1 MAQNTGN
8 ARNILVGASPLFLS
22 VEDSTTSGYVENMV
36 PGTAITGVAGR
47 NKTVPAFKNGTSA
60 TPGPYVAGESY
71 TTTLNAVDATTGS
84 AVAPATLANS
94 GAAYRNVG
102 YTNNGL
108 QITYNPSYGSVT
120 VDQLL
125 DTAKL
130 FKESMEVMIATEMAE
145 GTLENILAVFGQGT
159 STLANS
165 GTGAAAKSTLGLEAG
180 ALGAAPNERQLV
192 AVGAAPQGGTAA
204 SDGTLGLIAERVYYA
219 RRVLSVQ
226 QSQFSLARNAAS
238 TFPVT
243 FRLLPSGAAGDAGK
257 EYGTIV
263 DRTWL

>member
-1 MAQNTGN
+1 MAQNIGN

-22 VEDSTTSGYVENMV
+22 VTDITSPDYVV
-36 PGTAITGVAGR
+36 SAPAGTLNAFAANK
-47 NKTVPAFKNGTSA
+47 NKTVPAFKALT
-60 TPGPYVAGESY
+60 SY
-71 TTTLNAVDATTGS
+71 TDSLNAVDVTTAATA
-84 AVAPATLANS
+84 AVSPALDTK
-94 GAAYRNVG
+94 GAFYRNVG

-108 QITYNPSYGSVT
+108 QVTYNPSYGSVT

-145 GTLENILAVFGQGT
+145 GTLENVLAVFGQK
-159 STLANS
+159 SDTLTDSN
-165 GTGAAAKSTLGLEAG
+165 KKLGIAGG
-180 ALGAAPNERQLV
+180 ALGEAPTERQLI
-192 AVGAAPQGGTAA
+192 AVGQAPTSAAESAT
-204 SDGTLGLIAERVYYA
+204 ERVYYA

-243 FRLLPSGAAGDAGK
+243 FRLLPSGDSSHVGQ
-257 EYGTIV
+257 EYGFIV
-263 DRTWL
+263 DRVLSA

>member
-1 MAQNTGN
+1 MAQNIGN

-22 VEDSTTSGYVENMV
+22 VTDITSPDYVESA
-36 PGTAITGVAGR
+36 PAGVLNAFAANK
-47 NKTVPAFKNGTSA
+47 NKTVPAFKSET
-60 TPGPYVAGESY
+60 SY
-71 TTTLNAVDATTGS
+71 TDSLNLVETTTAATAAVS
-84 AVAPATLANS
+84 PALDTK
-94 GAAYRNVG
+94 GAFYRNVG

-108 QITYNPSYGSVT
+108 QVTYNPSYGSVT

-145 GTLENILAVFGQGT
+145 GTLENVLAVFGQRS
-159 STLANS
+159 STLTED
-165 GTGAAAKSTLGLEAG
+165 GTGVTATDKLGLAGG
-180 ALGAAPNERQLV
+180 ALGEAPTERQLI
-192 AVGAAPQGGTAA
+192 AVGNAPTSQATA
-204 SDGTLGLIAERVYYA
+204 TERVYYA

-243 FRLLPSGAAGDAGK
+243 FRLLPSGDASHAGQ
-257 EYGTIV
+257 EYGFIV
-263 DRTWL
+263 DRVLSA

>member
-1 MAQNTGN
+1 MAQNIGN

-22 VEDSTTSGYVENMV
+22 VTDITSSDYVASA
-36 PGTAITGVAGR
+36 PAGTLNAFAANK
-47 NKTVPAFKNGTSA
+47 NKTVPAFKAGTSY
-60 TPGPYVAGESY
+60 TDSLNLID
-71 TTTLNAVDATTGS
+71 TTTAATGAVS
-84 AVAPATLANS
+84 PALDTK
-94 GAAYRNVG
+94 GAFYRNVG

-108 QITYNPSYGSVT
+108 QVTYNPSYGSVT

-145 GTLENILAVFGQGT
+145 GTLENVLAVFGQK
-159 STLANS
+159 SDTLTDSN
-165 GTGAAAKSTLGLEAG
+165 KKLGIAGG
-180 ALGAAPNERQLV
+180 ALGEAPTERQLI
-192 AVGAAPQGGTAA
+192 AVGQAPTSAAESAT
-204 SDGTLGLIAERVYYA
+204 ERVYYA

-243 FRLLPSGAAGDAGK
+243 FRLLPSGDSSHVGQ
-257 EYGTIV
+257 EYGFIV
-263 DRTWL
+263 DRVLSA

>member
-1 MAQNTGN
+1 MAQNIGN

-22 VEDSTTSGYVENMV
+22 VTDITSADYVASA
-36 PGTAITGVAGR
+36 PAGTLNAFAANK
-47 NKTVPAFKNGTSA
+47 NKTVPAFKTGTSYTDSLNQVDVTTAA
-60 TPGPYVAGESY
+60 TG
-71 TTTLNAVDATTGS
+71 AT
-84 AVAPATLANS
+84 APALDTK
-94 GAAYRNVG
+94 GAFYRNVG

-145 GTLENILAVFGQGT
+145 GTLENVLAVFGQK
-159 STLANS
+159 SDTLTDSN
-165 GTGAAAKSTLGLEAG
+165 KKLGIAGG
-180 ALGAAPNERQLV
+180 ALGEAPTERQLI
-192 AVGAAPQGGTAA
+192 AVGQAPTSATESA
-204 SDGTLGLIAERVYYA
+204 TERVYYA

-243 FRLLPSGAAGDAGK
+243 FRLLPSGDSAHAGQ
-257 EYGTIV
+257 EYGFIV
-263 DRTWL
+263 DRVLSA

>member
-22 VEDSTTSGYVENMV
+22 VEDSTTSGYVENLV
-36 PGTAITGVAGR
+36 PGTSVSGAVAR
-47 NKTVPAFKNGTSA
+47 NKTVPAFKNGTAGSG
-60 TPGPYVAGESY
+60 TPVVGYVAGESY
-71 TTTLNAVDATTGS
+71 ITTLNGVDVDNATSSATT
-84 AVAPATLANS
+84 

-130 FKESMEVMIATEMAE
+130 FKETMEVMIATEMAE
-145 GTLENILAVFGQGT
+145 GTLENVLAVFGQ
-159 STLANS
+159 SAATLTES
-165 GTGAAAKSTLGLEAG
+165 GKKLGLAAG
-180 ALGAAPNERQLV
+180 ALGEAPVERQLV
-192 AVGAAPQGGTAA
+192 AIGQAPTTA
-204 SDGTLGLIAERVYYA
+204 SSSKTERVYYA

-243 FRLLPSGAAGDAGK
+243 FRLLPSGASADAGA

>member
-8 ARNILVGASPLFLS
+8 AKNILVGASPLFIS
-22 VEDSTTSGYVENMV
+22 NIDVTTSGYAADSE
-36 PGTAITGVAGR
+36 PGTGDYA
-47 NKTVPAFKNGTSA
+47 
-60 TPGPYVAGESY
+60 YVSGESF
-71 TTTLNAVDATTGS
+71 TTTLNAIDQVPGEF
-84 AVAPATLANS
+84 
-94 GAAYRNVG
+94 GYRNVG

-108 QITYNPSYGSVT
+108 QVTYNPSYGSVT

-145 GTLENILAVFGQGT
+145 GTLENVLTVFGQSSSTLT
-159 STLANS
+159 ST
-165 GTGAAAKSTLGLEAG
+165 GTGLTATDKLGLAGG
-180 ALGAAPNERQLV
+180 ALGEAPTERQLI
-192 AVGAAPQGGTAA
+192 AVGQAPTSEA
-204 SDGTLGLIAERVYYA
+204 TRTERVYYA

-243 FRLLPSGAAGDAGK
+243 FRLLPSGMAQNAGQ
-257 EYGTIV
+257 EYGFIV
-263 DRTWL
+263 DRVLTV

>member
-1 MAQNTGN
+1 MATQSTGN

-22 VEDSTTSGYVENMV
+22 VEDSATSGYNSNLI
-36 PGTAITGVAGR
+36 PSSHATSNTASPTPAVAAVAGE
-47 NKTVPAFKNGTSA
+47 NKLVPSFKNGAAAGAGGTPAKIAGASYIDTLNDADPASA
-60 TPGPYVAGESY
+60 TV
-71 TTTLNAVDATTGS
+71 
-84 AVAPATLANS
+84 

-125 DTAKL
+125 DSAKL

-145 GTLENILAVFGQGT
+145 GTLQNVLAVFGQ
-159 STLANS
+159 S
-165 GTGAAAKSTLGLEAG
+165 KSTLNSGELGLAAG
-180 ALGAAPNERQLV
+180 ALGEAPIERQLI
-192 AVGAAPQGGTAA
+192 AVGQAPTTDTSSQT
-204 SDGTLGLIAERVYYA
+204 ERIYYA

-243 FRLLPSGAAGDAGK
+243 FRLLPSGDSAHKNK
-257 EYGTIV
+257 EYGIIV

>member
-1 MAQNTGN
+1 MEVLHMAQNIGN

-36 PGTAITGVAGR
+36 PGVAAAAVASR
-47 NKTVPAFKNGTSA
+47 NKTVPAFKNGTAGSG
-60 TPGPYVAGESY
+60 TPVVGYVAGESY
-71 TTTLNAVDATTGS
+71 ITTLNAVD
-84 AVAPATLANS
+84 VDAPATPVTTA

-108 QITYNPSYGSVT
+108 QITYNPSYGAVT

-125 DTAKL
+125 DSAKL
-130 FKESMEVMIATEMAE
+130 FKETMEVMIATEFAE
-145 GTLENILAVFGQGT
+145 GTLENVLGVFGQSGA
-159 STLANS
+159 TLS
-165 GTGAAAKSTLGLEAG
+165 GSTLGMAAG
-180 ALGAAPNERQLV
+180 ALGEAPVERQLV
-192 AVGAAPQGGTAA
+192 AVGQAPTTAA
-204 SDGTLGLIAERVYYA
+204 SSKTERVYYA

-226 QSQFSLARNAAS
+226 QSQFSLSRNAAA

-243 FRLLPSGAAGDAGK
+243 FRLLPSGAAGDANK

>member
-1 MAQNTGN
+1 MAKYNN
-8 ARNILVGASPLFLS
+8 AKNILVGASPLFLS
-22 VEDSTTSGYVENMV
+22 TKDITTSGYVENME
-36 PGTAITGVAGR
+36 PGSAAGVAFENETSTGTPAV
-47 NKTVPAFKNGTSA
+47 KT
-60 TPGPYVAGESY
+60 AGKSY
-71 TTTLNAVDATTGS
+71 TETLNADAT
-84 AVAPATLANS
+84 NKF
-94 GAAYRNVG
+94 RNVG

-159 STLANS
+159 STLVNS

-180 ALGAAPNERQLV
+180 ALGQAPNERQLV
-192 AVGAAPQGGTAA
+192 AVGAAPQGGNAA
-204 SDGTLGLIAERVYYA
+204 ADGTLGLITERVYYA

-243 FRLLPSGAAGDAGK
+243 FRLLPDGNYAGS
-257 EYGTIV
+257 EYGKII
-263 DRTWL
+263 DRVTKN

>member
-1 MAQNTGN
+1 MAQNIGN

-22 VEDSTTSGYVENMV
+22 VTDITSADYVASA
-36 PGTAITGVAGR
+36 PAGTLNAFTANK
-47 NKTVPAFKNGTSA
+47 NKTVPAFKTGTS
-60 TPGPYVAGESY
+60 Y
-71 TTTLNAVDATTGS
+71 TDSLNAVDVTTAATG
-84 AVAPATLANS
+84 AVAPALDTK
-94 GAAYRNVG
+94 GAFYRNVG

-108 QITYNPSYGSVT
+108 QVTYNPSYGSVT

-145 GTLENILAVFGQGT
+145 GTLENVLAVFGQK
-159 STLANS
+159 SDTLTDS
-165 GTGAAAKSTLGLEAG
+165 SKKLGIAGG
-180 ALGAAPNERQLV
+180 ALGEAPTERQLI
-192 AVGAAPQGGTAA
+192 AVGQAPTSAAESAT
-204 SDGTLGLIAERVYYA
+204 ERVYYA

-243 FRLLPSGAAGDAGK
+243 FRLLPSGDSAHAGQ
-257 EYGTIV
+257 EYGFIV
-263 DRTWL
+263 DRVLSA

>member
-1 MAQNTGN
+1 MATQNTGN

-22 VEDSTTSGYVENMV
+22 VEDSTTSGYVENLV
-36 PGTAITGVAGR
+36 PGTAVPGAAGR
-47 NKTVPAFKNGTSA
+47 NKTVPAFKNGTAGSG
-60 TPGPYVAGESY
+60 TPVVGYVAGESY
-71 TTTLNAVDATTGS
+71 ITTLNDVDVDAATVS
-84 AVAPATLANS
+84 ATK

-108 QITYNPSYGSVT
+108 QITYNPSYGAVT

-125 DTAKL
+125 DSAKP
-130 FKESMEVMIATEMAE
+130 FKETMEVMIATEFAE
-145 GTLENILAVFGQGT
+145 GTLENVLGVFGQSGA
-159 STLANS
+159 TLS
-165 GTGAAAKSTLGLEAG
+165 GSTLGMAAG
-180 ALGAAPNERQLV
+180 ALGEAPVERQLI
-192 AVGAAPQGGTAA
+192 AIGQAPTTA
-204 SDGTLGLIAERVYYA
+204 SSSKTERVYYA

-226 QSQFSLARNAAS
+226 QSQFSLSRNAAA

>member
-1 MAQNTGN
+1 MAQNIGN

-22 VEDSTTSGYVENMV
+22 VTDITSPDYVESA
-36 PGTAITGVAGR
+36 PAGVLNAFAANK
-47 NKTVPAFKNGTSA
+47 NKTVPAFKAET
-60 TPGPYVAGESY
+60 SY
-71 TTTLNAVDATTGS
+71 TDSLNLVDTATAATGAVS
-84 AVAPATLANS
+84 PALDTK
-94 GAAYRNVG
+94 GAFYRNVG

-108 QITYNPSYGSVT
+108 QVTYNPSYGSVT

-145 GTLENILAVFGQGT
+145 GTLENVLAVFGQAS
-159 STLANS
+159 STLTAS
-165 GTGAAAKSTLGLEAG
+165 GKKLGIAGG
-180 ALGAAPNERQLV
+180 ALGEAPTERQLI
-192 AVGAAPQGGTAA
+192 AVGQAPTSVAE
-204 SDGTLGLIAERVYYA
+204 SKTERVYYA

-243 FRLLPSGAAGDAGK
+243 FRLLPSGNSDHAGQ
-257 EYGTIV
+257 EYGFIV
-263 DRTWL
+263 DRVLSA

>member
-1 MAQNTGN
+1 MAKYNN
-8 ARNILVGASPLFLS
+8 AKNILVGASPLFLS
-22 VEDSTTSGYVENMV
+22 TKDITTAGYAENME
-36 PGTAITGVAGR
+36 PGSVAGVAFENETTTGTPAV
-47 NKTVPAFKNGTSA
+47 KT
-60 TPGPYVAGESY
+60 AGKSY
-71 TTTLNAVDATTGS
+71 TETLNADST
-84 AVAPATLANS
+84 NKF
-94 GAAYRNVG
+94 RNVG

-159 STLANS
+159 STLADS
-165 GTGAAAKSTLGLEAG
+165 GTGAAAKRTLGLEAG
-180 ALGAAPNERQLV
+180 ALGQAPNERQLV
-192 AVGAAPQGGTAA
+192 AVGAAPQGGSAT
-204 SDGTLGLIAERVYYA
+204 SDGTLGLITERVYYA

-243 FRLLPSGAAGDAGK
+243 FRLLPDGAKSGQ
-257 EYGTIV
+257 EYGLII
-263 DRTWL
+263 DRIISTHSA

>member
-36 PGTAITGVAGR
+36 PGTAITGLAGR

-84 AVAPATLANS
+84 AVAPATLANT

-125 DTAKL
+125 DSAKL
-130 FKESMEVMIATEMAE
+130 FKETMEVMIATEFAE
-145 GTLENILAVFGQGT
+145 GTLENVLGVFGQ
-159 STLANS
+159 SAATLTDS
-165 GTGAAAKSTLGLEAG
+165 GKKLGLAAG
-180 ALGAAPNERQLV
+180 ALGEAPVERQLV
-192 AVGAAPQGGTAA
+192 AIGQAPTTAE
-204 SDGTLGLIAERVYYA
+204 SSKTERVYYA

-243 FRLLPSGAAGDAGK
+243 FRLLPSGASGDAGA

>member
-22 VEDSTTSGYVENMV
+22 VEDSTTSGYVEDLT
-36 PGTAITGVAGR
+36 PGTAVSGATGR
-47 NKTVPAFKNGTSA
+47 NKTVPAFKNGTA
-60 TPGPYVAGESY
+60 GTGTPVVGYVAGESY
-71 TTTLNAVDATTGS
+71 TTTLNDVDTDNATVS
-84 AVAPATLANS
+84 ATK

-102 YTNNGL
+102 FTNNGL

-125 DTAKL
+125 DSAKL
-130 FKESMEVMIATEMAE
+130 FKETMEVMIATEFAE
-145 GTLENILAVFGQGT
+145 GTLENVLGVFGQ
-159 STLANS
+159 SAATLTNS
-165 GTGAAAKSTLGLEAG
+165 GKKLGLAAG
-180 ALGAAPNERQLV
+180 ALGEAPVERQLV
-192 AVGAAPQGGTAA
+192 AIGQAPTTAA
-204 SDGTLGLIAERVYYA
+204 SSKTERVYYG

-243 FRLLPSGAAGDAGK
+243 FRLLPSGASADAGA
-257 EYGTIV
+257 EYGSIV

>member
-8 ARNILVGASPLFLS
+8 AKNILVGASPLFLS
-22 VEDSTTSGYVENMV
+22 VNDSTTEGYVDNME
-36 PGTAITGVAGR
+36 PGAARNGTTFTAPVTSGPST
-47 NKTVPAFKNGTSA
+47 KVPAFDPNS
-60 TPGPYVAGESY
+60 SY
-71 TTTLNAVDATTGS
+71 IPTLNALD
-84 AVAPATLANS
+84 PAIAGGANA
-94 GAAYRNVG
+94 AAYRNVG

-145 GTLENILAVFGQGT
+145 GTLENILVVFGQGR
-159 STLANS
+159 STLNS
-165 GTGAAAKSTLGLEAG
+165 GTLGIEAG
-180 ALGAAPNERQLV
+180 ALGVAPTERQLV
-192 AVGAAPQGGTAA
+192 AVGQAPTTTTPK
-204 SDGTLGLIAERVYYA
+204 SERVYYA

-226 QSQFSLARNAAS
+226 QSQFSLARNNAS

-243 FRLLPSGAAGDAGK
+243 FRLLPSGESAYAGQ
-257 EYGTIV
+257 EYGKII
-263 DRTWL
+263 DRTWTPA